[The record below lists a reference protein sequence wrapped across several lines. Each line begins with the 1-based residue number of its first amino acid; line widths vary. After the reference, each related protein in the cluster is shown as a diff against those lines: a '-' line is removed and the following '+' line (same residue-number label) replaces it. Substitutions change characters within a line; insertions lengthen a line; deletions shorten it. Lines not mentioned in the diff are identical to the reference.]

1 LSRVIKL
8 IVTIRAVIVA
18 GLNRDFSKAT
28 DQFRMANLPIPAPL
42 SEIDYEQ
49 IEGAVMETARGRWF
63 LAEYARRNRNA
74 DTTMLLKA
82 LDRIEASIGGKRSV
96 EPVDRIRFDLIE
108 MSKAIS
114 RTKAEIASIKPDADH
129 HGKFGE
135 ASEELDSVVQATEI
149 ATSDILACAER
160 IQEMAWTLREQ
171 GVESEVCDLLD
182 ANATEVYTA
191 CSFQDITGQRTRK
204 VIQVL
209 RYLEDRINA
218 MISIWGLD
226 GAMAAEAAE
235 ARAVDGDKALLNG
248 PAKPGHGM
256 DQADV
261 DMVMGPAAATEAR
274 QPRAVP
280 VRAMPAREA
289 YQAAPPLQPAD
300 EIAAPEEVHDGEIE
314 QPAPRPQTRYPDAVT
329 VEASAGDTA
338 VIEEPRVEARPSEAP
353 IVEAPRVEVKAAAVQ
368 AVQQDA
374 QENVVVEPWAP
385 RATGPLN
392 DSLGPVMALSADER
406 IALFT

>member
-1 LSRVIKL
+1 
-8 IVTIRAVIVA
+8 
-18 GLNRDFSKAT
+18 
-28 DQFRMANLPIPAPL
+28 MAPP
-42 SEIDYEQ
+42 
-49 IEGAVMETARGRWF
+49 RGRCS
-63 LAEYARRNRNA
+63 LAECAGRNRNA

-82 LDRIEASIGGKRSV
+82 LDRIENAIGNKRSV
-96 EPVDRIRFDLIE
+96 EPVDRIRFDLVE

-114 RTKAEIASIKPDADH
+114 RTKAEIASIKPDADD

-135 ASEELDSVVQATEI
+135 ASEELDSVVQATEN

-218 MISIWGLD
+218 MIGIWGLD

-235 ARAVDGDKALLNG
+235 QRALDGDKALLNG
-248 PAKPGHGM
+248 PAKPGHGL

-261 DMVMGPAAATEAR
+261 DMVMGPAAASEVR
-274 QPRAVP
+274 QAPPRAAQ

-289 YQAAPPLQPAD
+289 YRPAPPLQPAD
-300 EIAAPEEVHDGEIE
+300 DIAAPETVHVGEIE
-314 QPAPRPQTRYPDAVT
+314 RPAPP
-329 VEASAGDTA
+329 
-338 VIEEPRVEARPSEAP
+338 
-353 IVEAPRVEVKAAAVQ
+353 
-368 AVQQDA
+368 
-374 QENVVVEPWAP
+374 
-385 RATGPLN
+385 
-392 DSLGPVMALSADER
+392 
-406 IALFT
+406 

>member
-1 LSRVIKL
+1 
-8 IVTIRAVIVA
+8 
-18 GLNRDFSKAT
+18 
-28 DQFRMANLPIPAPL
+28 MANLPVPSPL
-42 SEIDYEQ
+42 NEADYEA

-82 LDRIEASIGGKRSV
+82 LDRIEATIGGKRSV
-96 EPVDRIRFDLIE
+96 EPVDRISFDLIE

-135 ASEELDSVVQATEI
+135 ASEELDSVVLATES

-204 VIQVL
+204 VIHVL
-209 RYLEDRINA
+209 RYLEERINA
-218 MISIWGLD
+218 MIGIWGLD

-235 ARAVDGDKALLNG
+235 QRAVDEDKALLNG
-248 PAKPGHGM
+248 PAKPGHGL

-261 DMVMGPAAATEAR
+261 DMVMGPATTSR
-274 QPRAVP
+274 R
-280 VRAMPAREA
+280 
-289 YQAAPPLQPAD
+289 AAPPLAPSPAPARPIAPPAEARVGQPQVSASQVIEPPARPVAREVAAEVIEAEIVED
-300 EIAAPEEVHDGEIE
+300 EAIETPTIEPVAAA
-314 QPAPRPQTRYPDAVT
+314 PAPRP
-329 VEASAGDTA
+329 ASD
-338 VIEEPRVEARPSEAP
+338 PLAP
-353 IVEAPRVEVKAAAVQ
+353 I
-368 AVQQDA
+368 
-374 QENVVVEPWAP
+374 
-385 RATGPLN
+385 
-392 DSLGPVMALSADER
+392 MALSAEEK